1 MQWLTVAA
9 GVVQAR
15 SASEWFVCA
24 TSLSF
29 IDKRCASG
37 LCCELTDG
45 WETCRVK
52 GIAAGSHNHAYV
64 KGIAAGSHNHASLP
78 LQSELFSAGWLVG
91 TAFEGFAC

>member
-29 IDKRCASG
+29 TDKRRTFG
-37 LCCELTDG
+37 FVL
-45 WETCRVK
+45 R
-52 GIAAGSHNHAYV
+52 INR
-64 KGIAAGSHNHASLP
+64 
-78 LQSELFSAGWLVG
+78 WLGDV
-91 TAFEGFAC
+91 

>member
-1 MQWLTVAA
+1 MAY
-9 GVVQAR
+9 GCSGSRQAR

-29 IDKRCASG
+29 TDKRCASG

-45 WETCRVK
+45 WETCR
-52 GIAAGSHNHAYV
+52 V